1 MFLAIINMGEYIKYD
16 RLGVGENVSVAKST
30 YCSCRR
36 SRFMSQHPQGS
47 SKPPEAP
54 VSGDLMLSSD
64 ICVYAHVYID
74 IQTCSYTHTYIENK
88 VFIKMSGEMLISHKP
103 IN

>member
-1 MFLAIINMGEYIKYD
+1 MFLAIRNTWEYIKYD
-16 RLGVGENVSVAKST
+16 RLGIGETVSVAKST

-47 SKPPEAP
+47 SQPPEAP
-54 VSGDLMLSSD
+54 VPADLMLSSD
-64 ICVYAHVYID
+64 ICVPAHVYID
-74 IQTCSYTHTYIENK
+74 IQTCSYTHTYIGNK
-88 VFIKMSGEMLISHKP
+88 VFIKMSGEILLSHKP